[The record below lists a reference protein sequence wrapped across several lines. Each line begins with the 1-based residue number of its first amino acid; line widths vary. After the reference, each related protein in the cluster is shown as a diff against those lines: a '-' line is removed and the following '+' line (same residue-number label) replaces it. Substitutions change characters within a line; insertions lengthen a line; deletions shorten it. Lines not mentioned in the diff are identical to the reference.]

1 MTQYHILVV
10 AKDRLAR
17 SGLAAFVAE
26 TENYKVVG
34 QSTGAED
41 LAEDIELNDPDL
53 ILYDLGWNPV
63 SVVNTLKNSSD
74 YDVPVIVL
82 VPDEDGVREVNTAL
96 MGGGS
101 YGLLLRD
108 GDTNM
113 LAAAMESVLNGL
125 IVIDP
130 SIAQEIMQT
139 ATSATGDVNIEPLTA
154 REDQVLQL
162 LARGLTNK
170 AIAQS
175 LDITDH
181 TVKFHVTAIMGK
193 LSAQSRTDAVVRATR
208 LGLIIL

>member
-1 MTQYHILVV
+1 MTQYRILIV

-17 SGLAAFVAE
+17 SGLAAFAAE
-26 TENYKVVG
+26 IDNYKVVG
-34 QSTGAED
+34 QSVGAED
-41 LAEDIELNDPDL
+41 LADDIELNDPDL
-53 ILYDLGWNPV
+53 ILYDLGWNPLPAV
-63 SVVNTLKNSSD
+63 SALNVISD
-74 YDVPVIVL
+74 YDVPAITL
-82 VPDEDGVREVNTAL
+82 IPDENGAIEVNTAL
-96 MGGGS
+96 MSGGS

-108 GDTNM
+108 SESNM
-113 LAAAMESVLNGL
+113 LAAAIESVISGL

-130 SIAQEIMQT
+130 IIAQTIIQT
-139 ATSATGDVNIEPLTA
+139 STSATDDVNIETLTA

-170 AIAQS
+170 EIAQS

-193 LSAQSRTDAVVRATR
+193 LNAQSRTDAVVRATR